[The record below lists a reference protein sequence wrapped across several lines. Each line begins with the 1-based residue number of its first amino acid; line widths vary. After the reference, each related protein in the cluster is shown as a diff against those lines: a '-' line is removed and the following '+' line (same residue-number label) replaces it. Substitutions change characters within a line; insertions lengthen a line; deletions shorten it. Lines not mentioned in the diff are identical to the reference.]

1 MRLIALL
8 LVAAVAVYVAVAA
21 TPEAVSI
28 DASGHPHLQ
37 PQKAYSRSLYSPL
50 LGAEILGIIVDSISS
65 DELEFVHQQLL
76 LHKVLVIR
84 NQSNLSVE
92 GLRTF
97 TRYFGDMYSHLESQS
112 HLNGYTDVNIVSNI
126 RDPTTGLN
134 IGLYGAHVENFHSD
148 LSWSNLPCK
157 LTVLKSEI
165 RPDGCGNTIFLDSGS
180 AYDDLTLEWKDKLKG
195 LKGRY
200 CYLKNRD
207 LQQEKGLS
215 HSQIETASKCAIH
228 PIVTTHPET
237 GKKNIFANPSHT
249 QIIEGYS
256 KEASDDVLTFLYDH
270 TKQPKFIYD
279 HVWQDG
285 DLVLWD
291 NRAVQH
297 RATGCP
303 EDKPRKLI
311 RTTVLNDKAPFE

>member
-1 MRLIALL
+1 MRLIVLFI
-8 LVAAVAVYVAVAA
+8 VVVIVYVAVATDA
-21 TPEAVSI
+21 AASVEVSI
-28 DASGHPHLQ
+28 DTLGHLQ
-37 PQKAYSRSLYSPL
+37 ETLARPLDNPLY
-50 LGAEILGIIVDSISS
+50 GAEILGIVVDSISS
-65 DELEFVHQQLL
+65 DELSFVHKQLL

-84 NQSNLSVE
+84 NQSSLSVE
-92 GLRTF
+92 GMRSF
-97 TRYFGDMYSHLESQS
+97 TRYFGDLYSHLESQS

-126 RDPTTGLN
+126 RNPATGLH

-165 RPDGCGNTIFLDSGS
+165 RPDGCGKTQFLDSVT
-180 AYDDLTLEWKDKLKG
+180 AYDHLSQDWKDSLKG

-207 LQQEKGLS
+207 LEQEKGLS
-215 HSQIETASKCAIH
+215 RSQIETASKCAVH

-237 GKKNIFANPSHT
+237 GGKNIFANPSHT
-249 QIIEGYS
+249 QAIEGYT
-256 KEASDDVLTFLYDH
+256 KESSDQILTYLYAH

-279 HVWQDG
+279 HFWQDG
-285 DLVLWD
+285 DLLLWD

-303 EDKPRKLI
+303 DDKPRKLI
-311 RTTVLNDKAPFE
+311 RTTVLNDRVPFE